1 MQLDQVH
8 RQYEI
13 EVTRLSNENQKLQ
26 NDLTQIRINFDK
38 LEEEYKKE
46 KNTNKNID
54 RISKEKII
62 EYERKM
68 SALNAEIN
76 LTQNLY
82 QSFVNTKSRGAR
94 RADQS

>member
-8 RQYEI
+8 RQYQI
-13 EVTRLSNENQKLQ
+13 EVTRLNNENQKLQ

-68 SALNAEIN
+68 SALNA
-76 LTQNLY
+76 
-82 QSFVNTKSRGAR
+82 
-94 RADQS
+94 

>member
-13 EVTRLSNENQKLQ
+13 EVTRINNENQKLQ

-68 SALNAEIN
+68 SALNA
-76 LTQNLY
+76 
-82 QSFVNTKSRGAR
+82 
-94 RADQS
+94 

>member
-13 EVTRLSNENQKLQ
+13 EVTRINNENQKLQ

-62 EYERKM
+62 EYENM
-68 SALNAEIN
+68 FFF
-76 LTQNLY
+76 
-82 QSFVNTKSRGAR
+82 QSYLLFFMFERSI
-94 RADQS
+94 QS

>member
-46 KNTNKNID
+46 KNTN
-54 RISKEKII
+54 
-62 EYERKM
+62 
-68 SALNAEIN
+68 
-76 LTQNLY
+76 
-82 QSFVNTKSRGAR
+82 
-94 RADQS
+94 